1 MFKGEQISPST
12 DREGIIALSKRWRV
26 FLLRANEPSA
36 RGFRGERSRAE
47 QATRGSISQLLP
59 PRYSCTRSLRSSGN
73 ERSTSVLTNEPA
85 SERANRRARHRG
97 NRKFFCFRRPRS
109 GKRSAALWPKVG
121 RRGVFFTSL
130 MAVSDGSRD
139 DHRRHH
145 HYDDAEDT
153 FFWQG
158 FDSAP
163 YLFRVVIKERNKAIQ
178 ERLCG
183 KFRLL

>member
-1 MFKGEQISPST
+1 
-12 DREGIIALSKRWRV
+12 
-26 FLLRANEPSA
+26 
-36 RGFRGERSRAE
+36 
-47 QATRGSISQLLP
+47 
-59 PRYSCTRSLRSSGN
+59 
-73 ERSTSVLTNEPA
+73 
-85 SERANRRARHRG
+85 
-97 NRKFFCFRRPRS
+97 
-109 GKRSAALWPKVG
+109 
-121 RRGVFFTSL
+121 